1 MGNPR
6 KRNLP
11 PRTIGLLA
19 TVSAVA
25 LAIAVFGIRT
35 FAGSGS
41 FERACLELLEEGT
54 PGLFDIGPFAV
65 SESVPA
71 PPRCIAII
79 GPLPVDQEFAL
90 TRPPDL
96 LNKSDVL
103 RALSGN
109 IPHEIEGIGTG
120 GSATAH
126 FLVDETGVVREQR
139 ISERSGNEV
148 LDKAVV
154 TVASLSSFSPAEDED
169 GPTQAWVA
177 LKVGFR
183 TQQSALR
190 RLQQRLERWRS
201 EATM

>member
-25 LAIAVFGIRT
+25 LAIAVFGIRM

-71 PPRCIAII
+71 SPRCIAII

-126 FLVDETGVVREQR
+126 FLVDETGVVKQQR
-139 ISERSGNEV
+139 IAESSGYEA
-148 LDKAVV
+148 LDGALL
-154 TVASLSSFSPAEDED
+154 AIGPLASFSPTETED
-169 GPTQAWVA
+169 GPTGLWVEM
-177 LKVGFR
+177 LVHVR
-183 TQQSALR
+183 VR
-190 RLQQRLERWRS
+190 P
-201 EATM
+201 